1 MKQNSYS
8 MYCSLVAMFL
18 WVFARYSMLP
28 PDLLWTMGTVLVTMV
43 ACLAPQGVSWKI
55 FSGYEGNSKNTEVEQ
70 VLTERNP

>member
-1 MKQNSYS
+1 
-8 MYCSLVAMFL
+8 
-18 WVFARYSMLP
+18 MLP

-70 VLTERNP
+70 VNREESIAKQ